1 MRQTSGSDTIIT
13 FPNAQVSVL
22 QNVLKENF
30 LLNHQKPGVA
40 LPVEVNRTQGP
51 ESLFYLLMLLTGLLA
66 FLKFFYD
73 RYFHTLFRVFFNTTL
88 RQSQLTDQ
96 LMQSKLASLFYNL
109 LFCFSG
115 GMFLFFL
122 LKSPGRLT
130 HLNPLLLFI
139 LCALG
144 VAAVYGVKYL
154 TLKFTG
160 WLTGMGAT
168 TDTYIFIIF
177 LVNKIMGILLLPLLV
192 IMAFTDNLLKEYAR
206 YAAFFIIGLL
216 LIIRFVRAFGL
227 LQNKI
232 RVSRLHFLLY
242 IAGVEIIPMLVVCKL
257 LFTFLDKNL

>member
-1 MRQTSGSDTIIT
+1 MQ
-13 FPNAQVSVL
+13 
-22 QNVLKENF
+22 
-30 LLNHQKPGVA
+30 
-40 LPVEVNRTQGP
+40 VNRTRGP
-51 ESLFYLLMLLTGLLA
+51 EGVFYLLLLLSSLLA

-109 LFCFSG
+109 LFFFSG

-122 LKSPGRLT
+122 LNSEGRLAG
-130 HLNPLLLFI
+130 LNPALLL
-139 LCALG
+139 LACALG
-144 VAAVYGVKYL
+144 IAAVYGIKYL

-160 WLTGMGAT
+160 WLTGMGTA

-192 IMAFTDNLLKEYAR
+192 LIAFTDNPLKEYAR
-206 YAAFFIIGLL
+206 YAAFFTIGLL
-216 LIIRFVRAFGL
+216 LITRFVRSFGL
-227 LQNKI
+227 LQSKI

-242 IAGVEIIPMLVVCKL
+242 VAGIEIIPMLVLWKL